1 MPNQEE
7 LKTYTLEKF
16 KLKYEDRIN
25 LNLEYLTLGNLNSDK
40 SNVIIYPTRY
50 AGTHLEQGYL
60 IDDGFPINPKD
71 YFIIIPNMFC
81 NGVSSSP
88 SNTTSPFSGPNFP
101 LITIE
106 DNVSAQ
112 HELIT
117 KIFGIKKIKLVIGWS
132 MGGQQA
138 YQWATQFPDM
148 VENMIAMCAH
158 AKTSGHTHVFLEGM
172 YAALTSDLNWEKGN
186 YKDQPNAGK
195 TTMAMTWAGWALG
208 QNWFREKLYLND
220 GFKNP
225 QEVLDKLWKTI
236 YFKRDANDLLA
247 MIRTWQEHDISNNS
261 IFHGKIEEALA
272 SIKANV
278 VLMPGVNDLYFPHEE
293 NIEELN
299 FLQNGKVEIIPS
311 NYGHYAGA
319 GKCKEDL
326 DFVNKQIENILSI

>member
-1 MPNQEE
+1 MFNNQEIKSFKLNNFE
-7 LKTYTLEKF
+7 LKSGDLV
-16 KLKYEDRIN
+16 
-25 LNLEYLTLGNLNSDK
+25 NLELNYLAFGNLNTDK
-40 SNVIIYPTRY
+40 SNVILYPTRY

-60 IDDGFPINPKD
+60 IGNNQPINPEN

-88 SNTTSPFSGPNFP
+88 SNTKSPLNGSNFP
-101 LITIE
+101 LITIQ
-106 DNVSAQ
+106 DNISAQ
-112 HELIT
+112 NELLIQVL
-117 KIFGIKKIKLVIGWS
+117 GIEKIKLVIGWS

-138 YQWATQFPDM
+138 YQWATQFPDK
-148 VENMIAMCAH
+148 VENIIAMCAH

-172 YAALTSDLNWEKGN
+172 YAALTSDLNWNNGDYIE
-186 YKDQPNAGK
+186 QPNAGK

-220 GFKNP
+220 GYKNP

-247 MIRTWQEHDISNNS
+247 MIRTWQEHNISDNKLFEGNL
-261 IFHGKIEEALA
+261 ERALK

-278 VLMPGVNDLYFPHEE
+278 VLMPGVNDLYFPPEE
-293 NIEELN
+293 NFEELKY
-299 FLQNGKVEIIPS
+299 LKNGKVEVIQS

-326 DFVNKQIENILSI
+326 ECVNNQIRNLLSS

>member
-1 MPNQEE
+1 LFNNQEIKSFKLNNFE
-7 LKTYTLEKF
+7 LKSGDLV
-16 KLKYEDRIN
+16 
-25 LNLEYLTLGNLNSDK
+25 NLELNYLAFGNLNTDK
-40 SNVIIYPTRY
+40 SNVILYPTRY

-60 IDDGFPINPKD
+60 IGNNQPINPEN

-88 SNTTSPFSGPNFP
+88 SNTKSPLNGSNFP
-101 LITIE
+101 LITIQ
-106 DNVSAQ
+106 DNISAQ
-112 HELIT
+112 NELLIQVL
-117 KIFGIKKIKLVIGWS
+117 GIEKIKLVIGWS

-138 YQWATQFPDM
+138 YQWATQFPDK
-148 VENMIAMCAH
+148 VENIIAMCAH

-172 YAALTSDLNWEKGN
+172 YAALTSDLNWNNGDYIE
-186 YKDQPNAGK
+186 QPNAGK

-220 GFKNP
+220 GYKNP

-247 MIRTWQEHDISNNS
+247 MIRTWQEHNISDNKLFEGNL
-261 IFHGKIEEALA
+261 ERALK

-278 VLMPGVNDLYFPHEE
+278 VLMPGVNDLYFPPEE
-293 NIEELN
+293 NFEELKY
-299 FLQNGKVEIIPS
+299 LKNGKVEVIQS

-326 DFVNKQIENILSI
+326 ECVNNQIRNLLSS